1 MLLLKRLIHSE
12 KGAAGIFMLLFVFMV
27 VLGFSAIVVDAGMLY
42 TSRRQMV
49 TAADAGALAGA
60 REMEKTMG
68 VTDPLQL
75 ASIKAEAIRIANET
89 AIKNGAEGE
98 PFVEIKKMDVTLEN
112 GATDYRDVIVVTPK
126 KTDSMFFARMLGFNT
141 QDVSASAVATWG
153 YVRKTIGGHIL
164 PIYLTRESYVAG
176 RDYLHSEKIEI
187 NGIEY
192 PNNTGFIYLDPA
204 WNGQKVLNEAL
215 AGDSSK
221 ITMFIDQEFEGK
233 PGQANSLI
241 GAVEERMIKAN
252 SLPTELERQRFM
264 YGLIPI
270 ADFVRSQGNKLYFE
284 IKEFAVYEILDIIVD
299 GKKNNKDA
307 VGSDHALLGPDYK
320 SLGPGNAKTYPTTP
334 EGVDYPKGT
343 IIGKMTGEV
352 RQLEVIIVSGD
363 QLFNPTEP
371 DAAKYS
377 KLVK

>member
-1 MLLLKRLIHSE
+1 MLLKRLFRDE
-12 KGAAGIFMLLFVFMV
+12 KGAAGIFMLLFLFMV
-27 VLGFSAIVVDAGMLY
+27 ILGFSAIVVDAGMLY

-68 VTDPLQL
+68 VTDALIL
-75 ASIKAEAIRIANET
+75 AGIKSEAIRIAKET
-89 AIKNGAEGE
+89 AISNGAEGV
-98 PFVEIKKMDVTLEN
+98 PFVEIKKMNVTLEN
-112 GATDYRDVIVVTPK
+112 GSTDYRDVIVVSPQK
-126 KTDSMFFARMLGFNT
+126 NDSLFFARLLGFNN

-153 YVRKTIGGHIL
+153 YVKKTAGGHIL
-164 PIYLTRESYVAG
+164 PIYLTRESYEAG
-176 RDYLHSEKIEI
+176 RDYLHSEKIVI
-187 NGIEY
+187 NGVEY
-192 PNNTGFIYLDPA
+192 PNNTGYIYLDPA
-204 WNGQKVLNEAL
+204 WNGQSVINSAL
-215 AGDSSK
+215 AGNSSK

-241 GAVEERMIKAN
+241 GSVEDRMKKAN
-252 SLPTELERQRFM
+252 SLPSQLERERFM

-270 ADFVRSQGNKLYFE
+270 ADFVRSQGNTLYFE

-299 GKKNNKDA
+299 GSKSNKDA
-307 VGSDHALLGPDYK
+307 VGSEHALLGPNYT
-320 SLGPGNAKTYPTTP
+320 SLGSGNARSYPKTP

-343 IIGKMTGEV
+343 ILGRMTGEV

-363 QLFNPTEP
+363 QLFNPVEP